1 MSENGDRLLNTKPSN
16 SKRLVEAIHT
26 EPIRAFG
33 YDGSDRFQAMSIC
46 VRFNDDHHGCDPRVT
61 GQAAGQQL
69 EQVVQVANHAD
80 LPMIVE
86 MVSSWIRDQRQI
98 WILPVQL
105 SVSRAGTV
113 VVLLAGPW
121 AFLIIS
127 PARLGGTSSAPNG
140 EAFHDPPA
148 IPALELQLGYEF

>member
-1 MSENGDRLLNTKPSN
+1 MKPTYASGSLPQSALTALDLDHRAHACLRRSEGAPAAPSRFRGLREGVGCRDR
-16 SKRLVEAIHT
+16 
-26 EPIRAFG
+26 
-33 YDGSDRFQAMSIC
+33 D
-46 VRFNDDHHGCDPRVT
+46 DDHHGCDPRVT

-86 MVSSWIRDQRQI
+86 MVASWIRDQRQI

-121 AFLIIS
+121 ALLII
-127 PARLGGTSSAPNG
+127 LGVAGLYSAIG
-140 EAFHDPPA
+140 VSIPA
-148 IPALELQLGYEF
+148 IPPAVRAASW